1 MLPIPENNKQ
11 LLIGSSF
18 VLIAA
23 LGFSAKAVI
32 IKLAYGYSSQVDA
45 ITLMAL
51 RMLIALPVFL
61 WVAFWHRNSSQ
72 NQALTLKDSLGIM
85 MLGGLGY
92 YLASYLDFTGL
103 QFISA
108 GLERVILFLYPT
120 FVVLFSALIIK
131 RPVTIREVI
140 ALLLSYAGMIWVFQE
155 NMQPGSKDVIKG
167 SILVLFSAISFALF
181 MIGSGIMIKR
191 IGSTRFTAFSMT
203 VACFVT
209 LLHFIITHD
218 LKLLNLPKQVYG
230 LTLLMAIFSTVLPAF
245 LMNAGI
251 RRIGSG
257 TASIISSA
265 GPIGTL
271 LLAYIFL
278 DEPLTLPQI
287 IGTFLVLTGVYVA
300 SKAKS

>member
-1 MLPIPENNKQ
+1 
-11 LLIGSSF
+11 
-18 VLIAA
+18 
-23 LGFSAKAVI
+23 
-32 IKLAYGYSSQVDA
+32 
-45 ITLMAL
+45 
-51 RMLIALPVFL
+51 MLIALPVFL
-61 WVAFWHRNSSQ
+61 FVAFWHRSSSQ
-72 NQALTLKDSLGIM
+72 NQALTLKDGLAII

-108 GLERVILFLYPT
+108 GLERIILFLYPT
-120 FVVLFSALIIK
+120 FVVLFSAVIFK
-131 RPVTIREVI
+131 RSVILREMI

-155 NMQPGSKDVIKG
+155 NMQSGSNDVFKG

-181 MIGSGIMIKR
+181 MIGSGIMVKR

-203 VACFVT
+203 VACFAT
-209 LLHFIITHD
+209 LAHFIVTHD
-218 LKLLNLPKQVYG
+218 LYLLNLPKPVYG

-265 GPIGTL
+265 GPISTL
-271 LLAYIFL
+271 ILAYTFL
-278 DEPLTLPQI
+278 EEPLTLAQI

-300 SKAKS
+300 SKAKL